1 MILKYLFSHS
11 VKDYRKLFF
20 FGQYTNTVTSMDN
33 LELICPDL
41 SAHWQID
48 DQLYHSGQVIL
59 QAKIGNRR
67 YQFEA
72 IEGYA
77 LKHFTGK
84 YTARQVLNR
93 CRSHFNKFIPAEF
106 IVKLLQQLTDWEI
119 LLTTPEI
126 EGEKPVSDAVS
137 PQVTNNG
144 IQLKSSL
151 EWIYHPEDY
160 WILRNPENL
169 TNLQIDNFDKEIIS
183 QLQLISIP
191 AIANQYDITL
201 EELQYLLQ
209 MLAGAGML
217 EGINP
222 QKPPK
227 KFNLMQLFYYQ
238 IPVFNPDAWLTK
250 HIDKLRWIWT

>member
-1 MILKYLFSHS
+1 M
-11 VKDYRKLFF
+11 
-20 FGQYTNTVTSMDN
+20 
-33 LELICPDL
+33 
-41 SAHWQID
+41 
-48 DQLYHSGQVIL
+48 
-59 QAKIGNRR
+59 
-67 YQFEA
+67 
-72 IEGYA
+72 
-77 LKHFTGK
+77 
-84 YTARQVLNR
+84 
-93 CRSHFNKFIPAEF
+93 
-106 IVKLLQQLTDWEI
+106 LQQLTDWEI
-119 LLTTPEI
+119 LLTPPEI

-209 MLAGAGML
+209 MLAASGML

-238 IPVFNPDAWLTK
+238 IPVFNPDVWLTK
-250 HIDKLRWIWT
+250 HIDKLRWIWTWPIGFILCAFITSSIAVWLDSAEEAIASNQTVWAIGGSTTVLTLAVLIMLVTFLHELGHAC